1 MICLGCLTCLA
12 KANFEHNKLPQPIP
26 DEELEDLDN
35 PDFQNNLPID
45 EIEDIWGDLNQPEF
59 QDNIPFIEFDGPY
72 ELDREEWQLHNEQQ
86 QVEQPQEEAEYRG
99 QGLGYRLQSQM
110 IPPTIGDVVVITSGR
125 LEGVTGT
132 FQSISRNRAVVLD
145 QHGITHN
152 VAMHLIQVTDQ
163 AQGSQG
169 KILTFLNER
178 FCLNFNLFR

>member
-86 QVEQPQEEAEYRG
+86 QVEQPQEEAEYQG
-99 QGLGYRLQSQM
+99 QGLGYQLQSQM
-110 IPPTIGDVVVITSGR
+110 IPPTIGDVVIITSGR

-145 QHGITHN
+145 HHGITHN

-163 AQGSQG
+163 AQGAQG